1 MLSVCASSELGKDLI
16 SWVYVDGGRKILL
29 EIDTQYREDFY
40 CQVLIEQIKFE
51 GSKAFW
57 SVQVFDAERNVAD
70 IVLAK
75 SLTVGVLSP
84 ILRELKN
91 EQHIGYL
98 IDSCKKFNRKMG
110 V

>member
-1 MLSVCASSELGKDLI
+1 M
-16 SWVYVDGGRKILL
+16 
-29 EIDTQYREDFY
+29 
-40 CQVLIEQIKFE
+40 LIEQIKFE

-57 SVQVFDAERNVAD
+57 SVQVFDAEKNAAV

-84 ILRELKN
+84 ILGELKN